1 MPTSVSFFLLLSLWL
16 LPGFSQ
22 SQVVSDSSQYRQAKL
37 GIWCETTRFIYIDNS
52 ADSLLT
58 RLNCRSWDALRGSLQ
73 LNALGEKDF
82 FEAIEKPAIY
92 AGYTTYDAKLSKLI
106 DEIGKKLR
114 ASRSRQARDPQLQSV
129 DSLQRALAV
138 IAANPAA
145 STPAA
150 ELQEEQ
156 GPVVNEGAQSPQGQA
171 VSQSPGEEPEEET
184 AIAAGLPWL
193 EVGQWVLLLLMA
205 GLLAWLF
212 KRNALLEQELNSRMA
227 KRKQEIAT
235 LAVRK
240 DKDPLPV
247 AKASPAPP
255 PVAAGLEEKEV
266 LRLIR
271 KELDRFRQQ
280 QQMKANRPAPQ
291 GNQQKPAPPKKE
303 VVEKPEPLATP
314 QESRNEAPVEAG
326 IYYDK
331 LPFKGGF
338 HQNHLSRQPHA
349 DSIYTIQVLGE
360 RPEEAA
366 FWVTEDQDVQK
377 YAMQNGLSF
386 FEEACDYSQV
396 EESPSRVRN
405 LEKGVLRKRG
415 HLWQIEKKAK
425 VSFE

>member
-16 LPGFSQ
+16 LPAFSQ
-22 SQVVSDSSQYRQAKL
+22 SQVVADSSQYRQAKL
-37 GIWCETTRFIYIDNS
+37 GIWCETTRFIYIDNN

-58 RLNCRSWDALRGSLQ
+58 RLDCRSWDELRASLQ
-73 LNALGEKDF
+73 QNALGEKNF

-106 DEIGKKLR
+106 DEIGIKLR
-114 ASRSRQARDPQLQSV
+114 ASPSRQARDPQLQSV
-129 DSLQRALAV
+129 DSLQQALAV
-138 IAANPAA
+138 IAANPA
-145 STPAA
+145 TKPTA
-150 ELQEEQ
+150 ELLEEQ
-156 GPVVNEGAQSPQGQA
+156 GPGISERTQNPEGQA
-171 VSQSPGEEPEEET
+171 MNRNAEADLEEE
-184 AIAAGLPWL
+184 AEVEASLPWL
-193 EVGQWVLLLLMA
+193 ELGQWLLLLLMA

-212 KRNALLEQELNSRMA
+212 KRNAALERELNTRMA

-235 LAVRK
+235 LAVKK
-240 DKDPLPV
+240 DKEPLPV
-247 AKASPAPP
+247 AKPSPALP

-266 LRLIR
+266 VRLIR

-280 QQMKANRPAPQ
+280 QQMKANRTAPQ
-291 GNQQKPAPPKKE
+291 GNQQKPAPIKKE
-303 VVEKPEPLATP
+303 VTEMAEPPASP
-314 QESRNEAPVEAG
+314 PESRSEAPAEAG

-386 FEEACDYSQV
+386 FEEACDYSQI